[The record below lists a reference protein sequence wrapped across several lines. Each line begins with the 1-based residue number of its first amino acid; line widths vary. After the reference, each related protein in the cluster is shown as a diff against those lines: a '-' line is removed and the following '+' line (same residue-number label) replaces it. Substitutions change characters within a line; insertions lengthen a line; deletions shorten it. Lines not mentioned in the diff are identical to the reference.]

1 MSDPT
6 LMNADMINILP
17 SVVGN
22 VFNVLGLYE
31 ALVYPRLHAFSSIL
45 ATPIIVSAI
54 IRHVVN
60 TRSSIGI
67 LLLRE
72 YPNHCLAPDWSGDL
86 PVQP

>member
-45 ATPIIVSAI
+45 ATPIIVLTT
-54 IRHVVN
+54 IRHVI
-60 TRSSIGI
+60 TTHCFIGV
-67 LLLRE
+67 LLMRE
-72 YPNHCLAPDWSGDL
+72 YPNHCLAPDWSGDH